1 MTCKPENGSGKWLIA
16 ATLAALAVI
25 AWGALFLIAP
35 IWQWPDKAAAYLPL
49 QAESQTQTEQVLSGG
64 ALLDINTAD
73 ADALTALPGI
83 GPAKAATIVAYREE
97 NGPFETLQDLDEVEG
112 ISARMVE
119 TWVGLATAGP
129 IESDIH

>member
-49 QAESQTQTEQVLSGG
+49 QAESQTQTDPVLSGG

-73 ADALTALPGI
+73 ADALTAGHRPGKSGCHCGI
-83 GPAKAATIVAYREE
+83 PGRKR
-97 NGPFETLQDLDEVEG
+97 TL
-112 ISARMVE
+112 
-119 TWVGLATAGP
+119 
-129 IESDIH
+129 

>member
-1 MTCKPENGSGKWLIA
+1 MTRKPQHGSGKWLIA
-16 ATLAALAVI
+16 ATAVALAVI
-25 AWGALFLIAP
+25 TWGALFLIAP

-49 QAESQTQTEQVLSGG
+49 QAESQVQTDPILSDG

-73 ADALTALPGI
+73 AAALTALPGI
-83 GPAKAATIVAYREE
+83 GPAKAAAIVAYREE
-97 NGPFETLQDLDEVEG
+97 NGPFATLQDLDKVEG

-129 IESDIH
+129 ADSDIH